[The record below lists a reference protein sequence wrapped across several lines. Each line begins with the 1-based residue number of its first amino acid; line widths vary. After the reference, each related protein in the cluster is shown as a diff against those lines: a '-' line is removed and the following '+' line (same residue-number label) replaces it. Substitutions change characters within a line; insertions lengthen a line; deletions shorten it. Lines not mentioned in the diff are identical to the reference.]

1 MAHDFDEP
9 IEGELVKSS
18 SDQGSMNLAILR
30 MENETIMSAAQMR
43 PRDSLLIVQQL
54 TALIEAYPAAAEEA
68 VYSRPVGS
76 VQEVTCSKCQ
86 VKYESSW
93 VTADTTCPACES
105 PAKRDQHKQVKK
117 TKFAEGLSIRAAE
130 SIRSIFGFTRLA
142 VTNEM
147 LPNGSIKITGTLVDY
162 SAGNLTSDERIVSP
176 YYKSKDGAMVRHPED
191 RFLNVVVK
199 AEKSKLKRDIIL
211 DSVPGIIKAL
221 FRDECEKKMLALVSP
236 ELIEQK
242 VIPAFAEFGITLQ
255 PLAALLGRKLKMGW
269 KEEDRLQLRKILA
282 GLKNGETNA
291 KDLLADIAGG
301 TEPAGEVKKVSPKT
315 LNDVAD
321 AAVAKQPVQGDGEI
335 TFASVAAQIADTH
348 RAADVEALRKEYTG
362 PEGGFTSAES
372 SQLESLCEQRVK
384 FLSEPAGK
392 QGNLLDKGS
401 EQSA

>member
-9 IEGELVKSS
+9 LEGELVKSS
-18 SDQGSMNLAILR
+18 SDQGSTNLAILR
-30 MENETIMSAAQMR
+30 MENETIMSAAQMK

-76 VQEVTCSKCQ
+76 VQEVTCAKCG
-86 VKYESSW
+86 VKYESAY
-93 VTADTTCPACES
+93 VTADTACPACES
-105 PAKRDQHKQVKK
+105 PAQRDRHTKVKK

-130 SIRSIFGFTRLA
+130 SIRSIFGYTRLA

-147 LPNGSIKITGTLVDY
+147 LPNGSIKLTGTLVDY
-162 SAGNLTSDERIVSP
+162 SAGNMTSDERIVSP
-176 YYKSKDGAMVRHPED
+176 YYKSKDGQMVRHPED

-242 VIPAFAEFGITLQ
+242 VVPAFAEFGITLEN
-255 PLAALLGRKLKMGW
+255 LEAIIGRKLKMGW
-269 KEEDRLQLRKILA
+269 KEEDRLQLRKILS
-282 GLKNGETNA
+282 GLKSGETNA

-301 TEPAGEVKKVSPKT
+301 AEQTAEPKKVSPKT

-321 AAVAKQPVQGDGEI
+321 AAAAKQPVQGDGEI
-335 TFASVAAQIADTH
+335 TFDSVAAQIAACNRT
-348 RAADVEALRKEYTG
+348 ADVEGLRKEYTG

-372 SQLESLCEQRVK
+372 GQLEALCEQRVK
-384 FLSEPAGK
+384 FLTAPKGK
-392 QGNLLDKGS
+392 QGELLEKGS
-401 EQSA
+401 EQPA